1 MIFRKTVENC
11 SVEEER
17 LEVPRKQVLGHIAG
31 HERLMRLQR
40 LQVAVALLGGDLEA
54 HVQQLAQ
61 AGIEARVLRIMPQ
74 GSGELC
80 GSPSGDFSGRG
91 AGDVVFVGPPERSG
105 FSPAEVDDLWKA
117 AGRGARIVIL
127 GDEQKARAKRI
138 EPLLTTLG
146 IESVKIDEATTP
158 TLAVATMEPVPTPV
172 VIRDRARLHFTDKVG
187 LVPLLLTPDN
197 SENNVAAAYKR
208 MGRGDVVVV
217 GSASSLSNDGI
228 GLAQSAAFALWLVGD
243 RRVSFDERHHHSR
256 GRAVVLRALLQG
268 PGPLTAGLGLLL
280 LVPLSLLSM
289 TPRKGDAGTDDV
301 NDVAAAR
308 GRVRSLAVLL
318 HKEGGVASPP
328 AAGPTCAPTFQTPAP
343 WGRP

>member
-1 MIFRKTVENC
+1 MSASF
-11 SVEEER
+11 
-17 LEVPRKQVLGHIAG
+17 IAG
-31 HERLMRLQR
+31 PVRALGMATFVVLVGGLLLKGAAPAAHADPTATVVNGAPRG
-40 LQVAVALLGGDLEA
+40 LLGLRLLLEA
-54 HVQQLAQ
+54 HGHDVDVVSA
-61 AGIEARVLRIMPQ
+61 
-74 GSGELC
+74 
-80 GSPSGDFSGRG
+80 GDFSGRG